1 MLKQAFKYTIR
12 EGIFQY
18 ENDFKSEYT
27 EQYPV
32 RDLFYNSEDNND
44 INRTDILYYYCF
56 DEDED
61 KCKGIKENLK
71 NKYESLYSLI
81 FTTDMYNRFRFP
93 ELEIPILD
101 KALSVNINN
110 SFMFCFDK
118 ETMLKNL
125 NESIN
130 Y

>member
-32 RDLFYNSEDNND
+32 RDLFYNNEDDND

-61 KCKGIKENLK
+61 KCKIIKENLK

-93 ELEIPILD
+93 ELDIPILD
-101 KALSVNINN
+101 KAKILSKPFKIIAIR
-110 SFMFCFDK
+110 
-118 ETMLKNL
+118 E
-125 NESIN
+125 E
-130 Y
+130 